1 MFGGRSKG
9 ISAGCED
16 FLLMRLFLKQNPAL
30 AARSAH
36 FLVLLIGLLAA
47 VPARAVSCTSQAE
60 LTRQDREALSAVT
73 ARLSNAIAAQ
83 DFSSLQT
90 ALLPAVAGDWDGI
103 RAVAEQAGPL
113 IKGGQIMPRN
123 AYLLD
128 ATALTAP
135 ADTQFFCS
143 DAAGSTTV
151 TINMRA
157 LPPGRYAVV
166 LADSVG
172 APLAGQV
179 GFILAWDGSGPAPAW
194 KLGGLSARQGVF
206 DGHDALWY
214 WTKARDLGKAA
225 SLEAAPDW
233 AAWYCYEATRY
244 LEVPMDFLSS
254 PALEKLG
261 QEQALL
267 KNTPTGAFPY
277 TLADGPHNWKI
288 DSIQLDASLH
298 QADLAV
304 TYESLGVADPAV
316 ARTEAV
322 TVLSALLKAQPGL
335 REGFHG
341 LWAYAQKDGKRTFAI
356 ELPMAQ
362 IP

>member
-9 ISAGCED
+9 VLAGIED

-30 AARSAH
+30 AVLTTPFFSA
-36 FLVLLIGLLAA
+36 LIALLS
-47 VPARAVSCTSQAE
+47 VSPAQAVSCTSQAE
-60 LTRQDREALSAVT
+60 LSRQDRESLSAVT
-73 ARLSNAIAAQ
+73 ARLSNAIAGQ
-83 DFSSLQT
+83 DFSTLQA
-90 ALLPAVAGDWDGI
+90 ALLPAVAGDWEGI

-113 IKGGQIMPRN
+113 VKGGQIMPRN

-128 ATALTAP
+128 ATTLTAP

-143 DAAGSTTV
+143 DATGSITV
-151 TINMRA
+151 TISMRG

-179 GFILAWDGSGPAPAW
+179 GLILAWDASGPAPAW

-225 SLEAAPDW
+225 TLEAAPDW
-233 AAWYCYEATRY
+233 AAWYCYDATRY
-244 LEVPMDFLSS
+244 LEVPMDFISS
-254 PALEKLG
+254 PALEKLT
-261 QEQALL
+261 QEQSQL

-277 TLADGPHNWKI
+277 TLPDGPRNWKI

-298 QADLAV
+298 EADLAV

-322 TVLSALLKAQPGL
+322 AVLSALLKRQPGL
-335 REGFHG
+335 REAFHG

>member
-1 MFGGRSKG
+1 
-9 ISAGCED
+9 
-16 FLLMRLFLKQNPAL
+16 MRLFLKQNSIPATL
-30 AARSAH
+30 CTQFFLTLIAFSVAR
-36 FLVLLIGLLAA
+36 
-47 VPARAVSCTSQAE
+47 PARAVSCTSQAE
-60 LTRQDREALSAVT
+60 LTRQDREALSTVT
-73 ARLSNAIAAQ
+73 AKLSSAVAGQ
-83 DFSSLQT
+83 DFSSLQA

-113 IKGGQIMPRN
+113 VKGGQIMPRN

-128 ATALTAP
+128 ATTLTAP
-135 ADTQFFCS
+135 TDTQFFCS
-143 DAAGSTTV
+143 DATGSVTV

-172 APLAGQV
+172 APLAGQL
-179 GFILAWDGSGPAPAW
+179 GFILALDGSGPAAAW

-214 WTKARDLGKAA
+214 WTKARDLGKAT

-233 AAWYCYEATRY
+233 SAWYCYEVVRY

-254 PALEKLG
+254 PALEKLA
-261 QEQALL
+261 QEQSQL

-277 TLADGPHNWKI
+277 TLADGPRNWKI
-288 DSIQLDASLH
+288 DSIQLDASLRE
-298 QADLAV
+298 ADLAV
-304 TYESLGVADPAV
+304 TYESLGVADTAV
-316 ARTEAV
+316 ERTEAV
-322 TVLSALLKAQPGL
+322 TVMSALLKAQPGL
-335 REGFHG
+335 RAGFHG

-356 ELPMAQ
+356 ELPMTQ